1 MSGRVPMLVAM
12 VVALGVLSASA
23 VALGVVL
30 RAFNIQLRKL
40 PIEAPDG
47 LKFHTLPS
55 KVPADAPRWEQQG
68 SDEIM
73 SAEGLETLGTTNY
86 VSRWYRRVDS
96 DADAAPKMLQL
107 HCAYYTGMIDTVPHV
122 PERCIV
128 GGGMEIAGPTVVV
141 PVPLDLSRLVP
152 DPDHPADDAREP
164 LLMGRSA
171 ESHTRIRLPR
181 GVERLEMLI
190 TPFRDRRAE
199 RTVYAGY
206 FFIANG
212 GVVGSA
218 NDVRLLAFRLEDD
231 YAYYAKV
238 QFLTATAENPEELA
252 SMAADIL
259 DDLFP
264 DIMRRLPDWTEVEA
278 GRYPEDNPRSRSAST
293 R

>member
-1 MSGRVPMLVAM
+1 MLAAM
-12 VVALGVLSASA
+12 IVALGVLSASA

-30 RAFNIQLRKL
+30 RAFNIQLRKM

-47 LKFHTLPS
+47 LKFHTLPA
-55 KVPADAPRWEQQG
+55 KIPADSPRWEQQG

-86 VSRWYRRVDS
+86 ISRWYTRAGGDR
-96 DADAAPKMLQL
+96 DAPPEVLQL

-152 DPDHPADDAREP
+152 DPDHPADDPREP
-164 LLMGRSA
+164 ALMGRSA
-171 ESHTRIRLPR
+171 ESYTRVRLPR

-190 TPFRDRRAE
+190 TPFRDRRAQ

-238 QFLTATAENPEELA
+238 QFMTTTAESAEELA
-252 SMAADIL
+252 SMAADML
-259 DDLFP
+259 NDLFP

-278 GRYPEDNPRSRSAST
+278 GRYPEGNPRSRIDAT
-293 R
+293 H